1 MSHAK
6 PTAQDSFPGPRPFT
20 GADRFWLRMDRPTNL
35 MMINGFMTLD
45 RPLDHDRLG
54 QVIRERLL
62 PVPRFRD
69 RVVIDRSGVPRWEPC
84 PDIDLD
90 KHLIR
95 ARLPGAGDD
104 AGLRD
109 LASEKM
115 SEPLD
120 FDRPLW
126 QFHLVENYGEGSALI
141 GRFHHS
147 MGDGMGL
154 MMVLLAMTDLQPD
167 ATQAGGEAS
176 GNPFLDLFRKGGDA
190 VDVARR
196 KVEEIM
202 PEGMALLLKPAEM
215 LRSLA
220 FWQRWAASAIALSRL
235 TLRTPDSKTQLNADL
250 GVPKRAAWS
259 EAIPVGVVKET
270 GVALGGTVND
280 VLLAAATGGIR
291 RYLVD
296 RGGEGACKDFRATL
310 PVNLRSLEALSTL
323 GNEFGLVYLK
333 LPVEITDPV
342 ERLAELRRRMEK
354 LKRSAEA
361 LVSYRVL
368 GLMGRMPAA
377 AQKALVWMFASK
389 ATAVVTN
396 VPGPNRPLYLA
407 GARVQDIL
415 FWVPRSV
422 RLSVGVSILSYAGNV
437 RMGVAT
443 DAGLV
448 PDPEKIVEGFQREFE
463 AMRALACGPGA
474 EMLK

>member
-1 MSHAK
+1 
-6 PTAQDSFPGPRPFT
+6 
-20 GADRFWLRMDRPTNL
+20 
-35 MMINGFMTLD
+35 
-45 RPLDHDRLG
+45 
-54 QVIRERLL
+54 
-62 PVPRFRD
+62 
-69 RVVIDRSGVPRWEPC
+69 
-84 PDIDLD
+84 
-90 KHLIR
+90 
-95 ARLPGAGDD
+95 
-104 AGLRD
+104 
-109 LASEKM
+109 
-115 SEPLD
+115 
-120 FDRPLW
+120 
-126 QFHLVENYGEGSALI
+126 
-141 GRFHHS
+141 
-147 MGDGMGL
+147 
-154 MMVLLAMTDLQPD
+154 
-167 ATQAGGEAS
+167 
-176 GNPFLDLFRKGGDA
+176 
-190 VDVARR
+190 
-196 KVEEIM
+196 M

-220 FWQRWAASAIALSRL
+220 FWQRWAASAVALSRL
-235 TLRTPDSKTQLNADL
+235 TLRTPDSKTPLSADL

-280 VLLAAATGGIR
+280 VLLAAATGGLR

-333 LPVEITDPV
+333 LPVEIVDPV
-342 ERLAELRRRMEK
+342 KRLAELRRRMEK

-448 PDPEKIVEGFQREFE
+448 PDPEKIVEGFQLEFE
-463 AMRALACGPGA
+463 AMRELACGPGA
-474 EMLK
+474 KMVK